1 VRSRNSVGAAISV
14 KFLSNI
20 LIGLTLTLLLGGMI
34 LLVILGLLTKPPP
47 LEAKKPAT
55 WTVDELRNGLPMNG
69 DVEKINQAHEKFELE
84 RKFRRT
90 LRLRERGK

>member
-1 VRSRNSVGAAISV
+1 
-14 KFLSNI
+14 
-20 LIGLTLTLLLGGMI
+20 
-34 LLVILGLLTKPPP
+34 
-47 LEAKKPAT
+47 
-55 WTVDELRNGLPMNG
+55 LRNGLPMNG